1 VEREYGLVPVTI
13 FPAAK
18 TLRETVRTGAA
29 DFAALVREHQA
40 MVFSLARHF
49 LRDHSLAEEVA
60 QEAFLRLYRNLDS
73 IESPAHLV
81 RWLRKVTWRLCIDEV
96 RRRPAQRPLSLD
108 EIAEPP
114 APWQEPDPL
123 STGRLR
129 RLIAALPESVRMTVI
144 LRYQEDMDLA
154 EIAEVLDAPVNT
166 IKSRIQRALA
176 ILRAR
181 LDRNQGGSAP

>member
-1 VEREYGLVPVTI
+1 
-13 FPAAK
+13 
-18 TLRETVRTGAA
+18 
-29 DFAALVREHQA
+29 LVREHQA

-96 RRRPAQRPLSLD
+96 RRRPAQKPLSLD

-114 APWQEPDPL
+114 ARWQEPDPL
-123 STGRLR
+123 SAGRLR

-181 LDRNQGGSAP
+181 LDRNHGGSAT